1 MVTYLI
7 VFLGVALLQGV
18 LLWKGY
24 QKAGYKAWQ
33 AFVPVWNM
41 LILFKIIQRPWWWIF
56 LVYLPVIGN
65 IMAIVLAYEW
75 LHVFGYRQKRYTLL
89 AVLTL
94 GIYLSYV
101 TYLTKTQYLGKNE
114 AIIAENVPSWLNGIL
129 YAVVAA
135 STIHTYFIQPYTIPT
150 SSLEKTLLVGDFL
163 FVSKF
168 HYGARLPM
176 TPFSMPM
183 VHDTIPVLKT
193 RSYLPQPQLPY
204 LRLPA
209 IEKVKR
215 NDIVVFNWPTDTV
228 RFFRD
233 PSGIHAY
240 KPVDKKSHYV
250 KRAVAISGDKFEIR
264 DGEVFIND
272 KKETYPV
279 RAKLQTSY
287 RVETA
292 PEFKDYL
299 VNLYGGQYTA
309 EQLLPVLLFQNFSV
323 TDASGFSSPTEF
335 IVQSATDEVAEKIR
349 QLPHIKNVSKILA
362 PREYNPAIFP
372 HSKNYSWSEDN
383 FGPVEIP
390 AQGKTIQLSIENLP
404 LYKRIIAEYEGNEL
418 SVQGSDIF
426 INGQKANTYTFL
438 QNYYWMMG
446 DNRHNSEDSR
456 YWGFVPFDHIVGKPV
471 LIWMSWDANASGFD
485 TIRWNRLFTT
495 VNGEGEP
502 VSYLYWVLGLGI
514 LGYIG
519 YEVYKKKYRGKAK
532 KS

>member
-1 MVTYLI
+1 M
-7 VFLGVALLQGV
+7 
-18 LLWKGY
+18 
-24 QKAGYKAWQ
+24 
-33 AFVPVWNM
+33 
-41 LILFKIIQRPWWWIF
+41 
-56 LVYLPVIGN
+56 
-65 IMAIVLAYEW
+65 
-75 LHVFGYRQKRYTLL
+75 
-89 AVLTL
+89 
-94 GIYLSYV
+94 
-101 TYLTKTQYLGKNE
+101 
-114 AIIAENVPSWLNGIL
+114 
-129 YAVVAA
+129 
-135 STIHTYFIQPYTIPT
+135 
-150 SSLEKTLLVGDFL
+150 
-163 FVSKF
+163 
-168 HYGARLPM
+168 
-176 TPFSMPM
+176 
-183 VHDTIPVLKT
+183 
-193 RSYLPQPQLPY
+193 
-204 LRLPA
+204 
-209 IEKVKR
+209 
-215 NDIVVFNWPTDTV
+215 
-228 RFFRD
+228 
-233 PSGIHAY
+233 
-240 KPVDKKSHYV
+240 
-250 KRAVAISGDKFEIR
+250 
-264 DGEVFIND
+264 
-272 KKETYPV
+272 
-279 RAKLQTSY
+279 
-287 RVETA
+287 
-292 PEFKDYL
+292 

-485 TIRWNRLFTT
+485 KIRWNRLFTT